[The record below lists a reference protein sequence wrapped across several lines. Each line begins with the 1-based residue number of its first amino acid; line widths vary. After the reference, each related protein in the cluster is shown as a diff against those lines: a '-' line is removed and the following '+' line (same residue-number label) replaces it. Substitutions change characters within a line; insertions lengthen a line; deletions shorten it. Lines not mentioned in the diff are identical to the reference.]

1 MRPKRRT
8 GKYRIGNGRW
18 ARDVLMQARIH
29 IRWTKGC
36 GWLGGR
42 GYGVPTRGV
51 GECALEISGR
61 RIISSGPGKPVALLY
76 GVLGTFFLDTRCAC
90 IYERWVWVHGS
101 SGRHSDAPACLNFST
116 SSWAPANSTSLP
128 AIYYR

>member
-36 GWLGGR
+36 GWLG
-42 GYGVPTRGV
+42 VPTRGV

-76 GVLGTFFLDTRCAC
+76 GVLGAFFLDTRCAFTSA
-90 IYERWVWVHGS
+90 GS
-101 SGRHSDAPACLNFST
+101 GCTALVAGIQML
-116 SSWAPANSTSLP
+116 LLV
-128 AIYYR
+128 